1 MKIACWIVESCN
13 IIFKTNEYTEMSK
26 VVRKGFR
33 RQLKLVIQHVV
44 ENVLAHGKQL
54 NQLEET
60 QLVGVPNMR
69 AL

>member
-1 MKIACWIVESCN
+1 
-13 IIFKTNEYTEMSK
+13 MSK
-26 VVRKGFR
+26 VVRIGFR

-60 QLVGVPNMR
+60 QLEGVPNMK